1 MEERK
6 RRETGRGRWGG
17 EVLEQATLSHTDKDK
32 ILIKTATAQCKR
44 TIYISNL

>member
-17 EVLEQATLSHTDKDK
+17 EVLEQAMLSHTDKDK
-32 ILIKTATAQCKR
+32 ILIKTAIAQCNR
-44 TIYISNL
+44 AIYISNL